1 MYFLHLKFIQFIRF
15 LKILLCIFTNNK
27 KTISLKKILFFL
39 KLKTILFVIS
49 ISMALMSFTKI
60 SHDIVLDV
68 NSLNDSDAK
77 KSGSFNINNSF
88 SYEDFNSKKYSS
100 EYYQNDLIVSFSFTN
115 DNSCSG
121 EIIEFTSFVSGGSG
135 NYSYSWDFGDGNASK
150 EINPTHSYD
159 LIGNETTS
167 FIVSL
172 TVRDNIVSEDGQ
184 TSSTINVIQEI
195 DSSIIIDQPTP
206 LTEVCV
212 GVDVELS
219 VTVADEVGIPTYQ
232 WYSNTTNSNTGATEI
247 LDATSATFI
256 PDTSLSGTKYYYVEI
271 SNTGGCGSAVSAISS
286 VRVVETPVAEIISSE
301 SSLCIGGSIELSV
314 TTTGGTS
321 TPSYQ
326 WYYYNT
332 LTPSVLTQIT
342 GATAAIYQTGTELS
356 VEGTYNYY
364 VEVTYDGSGCGSAT
378 SEVSTVRV
386 VEDPVAEISSIEP
399 SLCIGGS
406 IELEAT
412 TTGGLGTPSYQWYYY
427 NTLTP
432 GVVTQIT
439 GATAATYQTGTELSV
454 EGIYNYYVEVTY
466 DGSGCGLATS
476 SDFAVTVDSI
486 PALDNDG
493 DLVDSTGTPLLS
505 QEVCEGGTP
514 ETLSVEVISDPSS
527 TGVFSYQWYSNTTN
541 SNTGGTEI
549 DGAITC

>member
-1 MYFLHLKFIQFIRF
+1 MI
-15 LKILLCIFTNNK
+15 
-27 KTISLKKILFFL
+27 
-39 KLKTILFVIS
+39 
-49 ISMALMSFTKI
+49 
-60 SHDIVLDV
+60 
-68 NSLNDSDAK
+68 
-77 KSGSFNINNSF
+77 
-88 SYEDFNSKKYSS
+88 
-100 EYYQNDLIVSFSFTN
+100 
-115 DNSCSG
+115 
-121 EIIEFTSFVSGGSG
+121 
-135 NYSYSWDFGDGNASK
+135 DG
-150 EINPTHSYD
+150 
-159 LIGNETTS
+159 
-167 FIVSL
+167 V
-172 TVRDNIVSEDGQ
+172 
-184 TSSTINVIQEI
+184 
-195 DSSIIIDQPTP
+195 
-206 LTEVCV
+206 
-212 GVDVELS
+212 VELS
-219 VTVADEVGIPTYQ
+219 VTVADGVGITAYQ
-232 WYSNTTNSNTGATEI
+232 WFENDNNSNTGGTEI
-247 LDATSATFI
+247 PGATSTTYT
-256 PDTSLSGTKYYYVEI
+256 PDTSEAGEIYYYVEI
-271 SNTGGCGSAVSAISS
+271 
-286 VRVVETPVAEIISSE
+286 
-301 SSLCIGGSIELSV
+301 
-314 TTTGGTS
+314 
-321 TPSYQ
+321 
-326 WYYYNT
+326 
-332 LTPSVLTQIT
+332 TQ
-342 GATAAIYQTGTELS
+342 
-356 VEGTYNYY
+356 
-364 VEVTYDGSGCGSAT
+364 DCGSAT

-549 DGAITC
+549 DGANHASYTPVRTSVGTIYYYVEVSQEEFWMCCCK